1 MIMREL
7 EGNKLEERLRGIKF
21 EEIKEEEVLEKKE
34 NFKRKILEYSEVL
47 LIKRRSLAI
56 KRKILVSSLVLVFVA
71 LIVTSFPLLNLVET
85 AQAKS
90 EALGLVREIY
100 RTEPMRVEVDLKNRS
115 ADVYFYNAKVVLDLE
130 KKRVVKV
137 LAPVKEELSQ
147 EEKEKAFKIARESVF
162 LKNFAYSEGG
172 EIKVADLS
180 RTELKVEN
188 VEGYTFE
195 GAGFKIAKIKL
206 SSEVLPQNLGI
217 FLFVDLAKGSVV
229 SAYSSFNKEGE
240 NVQIY
245 LVPSID
251 G

>member
-7 EGNKLEERLRGIKF
+7 EGNKLEERLREIKF
-21 EEIKEEEVLEKKE
+21 EEIKKEEVLEKKE

-56 KRKILVSSLVLVFVA
+56 KRKILVSSLALVFVA
-71 LIVTSFPLLNLVET
+71 LIATSFPLLNLVET

-130 KKRVVKV
+130 KKSVVKV

-162 LKNFAYSEGG
+162 LKNFAYGERG

-180 RTELKVEN
+180 RTELKM
-188 VEGYTFE
+188 
-195 GAGFKIAKIKL
+195 
-206 SSEVLPQNLGI
+206 
-217 FLFVDLAKGSVV
+217 
-229 SAYSSFNKEGE
+229 
-240 NVQIY
+240 
-245 LVPSID
+245 
-251 G
+251 

>member
-1 MIMREL
+1 MIVREL
-7 EGNKLEERLRGIKF
+7 EGDKLEECLRGIKC
-21 EEIKEEEVLEKKE
+21 EEIKKEEVLKRKE
-34 NFKRKILEYSEVL
+34 DFKRKILEYSGAL
-47 LIKRRSLAI
+47 LEKRKSMALKRR
-56 KRKILVSSLVLVFVA
+56 ILVSSLALVCVA
-71 LIVTSFPLLNLVET
+71 LIATLFPLLNLFES

-115 ADVYFYNAKVVLDLE
+115 AEVYFYNAQVVLDLE
-130 KKRVVKV
+130 NKRVIKV

-147 EEKEKAFKIARESVF
+147 EEKEKALKIARESAF
-162 LKNFAYSEGG
+162 LRNFAYSEGG
-172 EIKVADLS
+172 EIKVVDLS

-206 SSEVLPQNLGI
+206 SSVALTPDLGI
-217 FLFVDLAKGSVV
+217 FLYVDLAKGSVV

-245 LVPSID
+245 LVPSIQD
-251 G
+251 